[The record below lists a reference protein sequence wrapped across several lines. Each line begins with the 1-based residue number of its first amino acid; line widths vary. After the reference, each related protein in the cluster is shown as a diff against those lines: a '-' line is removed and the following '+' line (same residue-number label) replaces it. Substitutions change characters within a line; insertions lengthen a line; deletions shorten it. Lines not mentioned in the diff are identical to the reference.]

1 MLGTGTTLCPGTM
14 RKRNLCAI
22 AASSNVASIIA
33 KDAPLIG
40 DQNGFD
46 KLRRI
51 EKIDVNPP
59 GAIVKDIAEFARPAA
74 KDSQRVRAA
83 QREIP
88 DEKMRPGARWAC
100 NAAIGHLLV
109 ASPQMAR
116 GITSKTSVRLCVLCG
131 LECS

>member
-59 GAIVKDIAEFARPAA
+59 GAVVKDIAEFPRPAG
-74 KDSQRVRAA
+74 KNSQRVRPP
-83 QREIP
+83 QWKIP
-88 DEKMRPGARWAC
+88 DEKMRLGARRTC
-100 NAAIGHLLV
+100 DRAIRHLI
-109 ASPQMAR
+109 M
-116 GITSKTSVRLCVLCG
+116 
-131 LECS
+131 E